1 MNNANDEKY
10 SRRPN
15 WQKEFFLVK
24 GRNCAHFI
32 VWLKRVW
39 LAFLY
44 SRVRSTIY
52 AKNLYMN
59 KISNSLTFDHSNK
72 RQEYK
77 LLILKT
83 KFLSFLQANGI
94 ANEKI
99 SMHFTYLS
107 SQCEGC
113 TKISLR
119 GFIKFIK
126 RWLSCYF
133 VF

>member
-1 MNNANDEKY
+1 M
-10 SRRPN
+10 
-15 WQKEFFLVK
+15 V
-24 GRNCAHFI
+24 
-32 VWLKRVW
+32 
-39 LAFLY
+39 
-44 SRVRSTIY
+44 
-52 AKNLYMN
+52 
-59 KISNSLTFDHSNK
+59 SNSLTFDHSNK

-94 ANEKI
+94 ANKKI
-99 SMHFTYLS
+99 GMHLTYLS

-126 RWLSCYF
+126 C
-133 VF
+133 

>member
-1 MNNANDEKY
+1 
-10 SRRPN
+10 
-15 WQKEFFLVK
+15 
-24 GRNCAHFI
+24 
-32 VWLKRVW
+32 
-39 LAFLY
+39 
-44 SRVRSTIY
+44 
-52 AKNLYMN
+52 MN

-72 RQEYK
+72 RQEYN

-126 RWLSCYF
+126 R
-133 VF
+133 